1 MSETFRIKIDGLKDG
16 SIRDQVVYQLV
27 ILFKRSQNDVQRILD
42 TKGMV
47 VKKGLVLQAAIKY
60 KVAIEQCGCVCL
72 IEPEQEP
79 ALPVAQDA
87 EPFLEEQPVAA
98 VNSSN
103 KITELTLVDP
113 EPEPVAAE
121 EKPVAPVVKVA
132 EAKKAPEKLTS
143 TVSNEIGTTTNGDPF
158 LVKTPQSFCCNCGET
173 SGIATIETE
182 FYKHL
187 VYSTRFENDKAIL
200 LALPYCPDC
209 ADSVGQYPMSNG
221 LKWLLA
227 FCVWFGTFFLFMSQI
242 NPAQH
247 NLFVRL
253 LILLLPIVPAVVLF
267 KWIGRPKAP
276 KTSNCTPVIIKEF
289 SRNPNSTRNEGRGML
304 IASAIAALLGA
315 IFKRLTKEDSDR
327 IKLISV
333 KFSNRAYEKEFKKNN
348 KSFIKD
354 GYIKIL

>member
-42 TKGMV
+42 NKGMV
-47 VKKGLVLQAAIKY
+47 VKKGLELQAAIKY
-60 KVAIEQCGCVCL
+60 KVAIEQCGCACL

-79 ALPVAQDA
+79 APPVARDA
-87 EPFLEEQPVAA
+87 EPFLDDQPVVTEA
-98 VNSSN
+98 STN
-103 KITELTLVDP
+103 KMTGLTLVEH
-113 EPEPVAAE
+113 EPEPAAPE
-121 EKPVAPVVKVA
+121 DKPVPLVAKVA
-132 EAKKAPEKLTS
+132 ETKKTTEKVTT

-158 LVKTPQSFCCNCGET
+158 LVKTPQSFCCNCGEA
-173 SGIATIETE
+173 SDIATIETE
-182 FYKHL
+182 FYKQL
-187 VYSTRFENDKAIL
+187 VYSTRFEKDKAIL
-200 LALPYCPDC
+200 LALPYCPNC
-209 ADSVGQYPMSNG
+209 ADSVGQYPMSSG

-227 FCVWFGTFFLFMSQI
+227 FCAWFGVFFLMMSQI

-253 LILLLPIVPAVVLF
+253 LFLLLPIVPAVVLF

-289 SRNPNSTRNEGRGML
+289 SRNPNSTRNEGRAML
-304 IASAIAALLGA
+304 IASAIAALLGT
-315 IFKRLTKEDSDR
+315 IFKRLTNADSDR
-327 IKLISV
+327 IKLISMR
-333 KFSNRAYEKEFKKNN
+333 FSNRAYEKEFKKNN

-354 GYIKIL
+354 GFIKIL